1 MENHSFDNMLGWFKG
16 NLSGTEY
23 NLEDPNNSSS
33 KKYFV
38 GKGASYQTIPDCPHN
53 FLDVQKQLF
62 GTK

>member
-53 FLDVQKQLF
+53 FLDV
-62 GTK
+62 